1 MLVIGSGIDGGRS
14 CFHAFIASEG
24 RTHSESSHG
33 GRQGITASDLMRRR
47 PDGRRDGAQSAAVLA
62 GTFAAAVF
70 ASAFAVAVAVAV
82 AVALAIAVAVAFDL
96 PGSLPQR
103 RMDRGKTPK
112 GRRTW
117 MCAVRGRGRMPLP
130 RIPGASADPE
140 RAARRAQGRAR
151 FLLVTF
157 LCASKEK

>member
-1 MLVIGSGIDGGRS
+1 MPLLLLLLWLLIYRVPFRSGGWTG
-14 CFHAFIASEG
+14 EKP
-24 RTHSESSHG
+24 E
-33 GRQGITASDLMRRR
+33 
-47 PDGRRDGAQSAAVLA
+47 
-62 GTFAAAVF
+62 
-70 ASAFAVAVAVAV
+70 
-82 AVALAIAVAVAFDL
+82 
-96 PGSLPQR
+96 
-103 RMDRGKTPK
+103 